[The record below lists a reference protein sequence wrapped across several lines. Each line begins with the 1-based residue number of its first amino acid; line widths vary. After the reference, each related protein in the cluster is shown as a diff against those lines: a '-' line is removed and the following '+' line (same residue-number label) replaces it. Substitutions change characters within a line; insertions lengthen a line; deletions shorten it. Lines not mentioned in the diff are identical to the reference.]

1 VSIFDLVFI
10 LTFLGTAVAVIVIAI
25 ALARGRPRQAGRIA
39 ARLSVALGL
48 YFVIVLATGLATPQR
63 YVALH
68 ETRCSDDWCIA
79 VDSVRRDKAAGA
91 AAYTVVFA
99 LSSRARR
106 VAQRERF
113 VVAYLL
119 TDDGRRIDPLPATSE
134 VPFDTLLQ
142 PGQTI
147 VALRRFA
154 VPPPAHD
161 VGLVIAREGGL
172 RFPGCCIIGDE
183 SSFLHKQSMVRLD

>member
-1 VSIFDLVFI
+1 VNVFDLVFI
-10 LTFLGTAVAVIVIAI
+10 LVFLSTAIAVVVMVA
-25 ALARGRPRQAGRIA
+25 ALARGRRSQAGRIA
-39 ARLSVALGL
+39 ARLAVALGL
-48 YFVIVLATGLATPQR
+48 YFVVVLASSLATPQR

-79 VDSVRRDKAAGA
+79 VDSVRRDTASGA
-91 AAYTVVFA
+91 TAYSVVFA

-113 VVAYLL
+113 VVVYLR
-119 TDDGRRIDPLPATSE
+119 TDDGRRIDPVPAASDL
-134 VPFDTLLQ
+134 PFDTLLQ

-147 VALRRFA
+147 VATRRFA
-154 VPPPAHD
+154 MPLPAHGA
-161 VGLVIAREGGL
+161 GLVIAREGGL

-183 SSFLHKQSMVRLD
+183 SSFLHKHSMVRLD